1 MLRAHTVST
10 SQSNYPLCY
19 PPVPIAHGIKLTL
32 GQHSSHVLSFRQT
45 ERTKAQNLGTF
56 LCQTPSLQ
64 VPWALYTHM
73 VPSETQLKPSHL
85 HTFTLP
91 SGPHLFQRQQH
102 ELLCLGH
109 LHEVLEDIL
118 VRRLEEVAAGV
129 RVSKTP
135 DPQAVGWVQ
144 LAEQELAASVPH
156 TIELKQAGS
165 REKCLAVE
173 KNWGGKES
181 FQGKETIFTLVS
193 LQVNHRAHRAPPGTQ
208 AHSLFPIG
216 LS

>member
-1 MLRAHTVST
+1 MYCLSDKQRGPKHRIWV
-10 SQSNYPLCY
+10 
-19 PPVPIAHGIKLTL
+19 
-32 GQHSSHVLSFRQT
+32 HSSVKPPHCRFLGLFT
-45 ERTKAQNLGTF
+45 RTWCLLG
-56 LCQTPSLQ
+56 
-64 VPWALYTHM
+64 HM
-73 VPSETQLKPSHL
+73 PCHL

-193 LQVNHRAHRAPPGTQ
+193 PQVNHRTGSQSTSRHTSA
-208 AHSLFPIG
+208 
-216 LS
+216 